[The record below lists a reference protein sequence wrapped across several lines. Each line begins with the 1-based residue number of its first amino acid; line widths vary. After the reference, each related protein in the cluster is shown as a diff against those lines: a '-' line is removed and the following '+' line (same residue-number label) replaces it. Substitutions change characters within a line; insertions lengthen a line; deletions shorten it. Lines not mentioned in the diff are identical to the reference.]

1 MTFAEETMYGR
12 EEFWAGVAPEGE
24 GTPPRDLEED
34 VFCLED
40 MIRATLRNRNLS
52 WLQKEFDLYR
62 DAVQR
67 GHA

>member
-1 MTFAEETMYGR
+1 MTFDEETMYGR
-12 EEFWAGVAPEGE
+12 EEYWAGVAPEGE

-40 MIRATLRNRNLS
+40 MIRVAIAKGNLLWLR
-52 WLQKEFDLYR
+52 KEFALYR
-62 DAVQR
+62 DVVRR